1 MIERD
6 EVLRIAALARLELSP
21 EELERMT
28 ADLSEILGYVNQ
40 LARVEGDARAAAATE
55 ATPLRED
62 RVVPS
67 RWAAELLEAAPAR
80 EGPLVKVPRVV
91 E

>member
-1 MIERD
+1 MIERG

-28 ADLSEILGYVNQ
+28 ADLSNILEYVNQ
-40 LARVEGDARAAAATE
+40 LARVEGQARSAESAQ
-55 ATPLRED
+55 ATPERED
-62 RVVPS
+62 CVVPS
-67 RWAAELLEAAPAR
+67 RHTAELLDAAPAR
-80 EGPLVKVPRVV
+80 EGPLVQVPRVV

>member
-1 MIERD
+1 MIERN

-28 ADLSEILGYVNQ
+28 ADLSEILGYVDQ
-40 LARVEGDARAAAATE
+40 LARVEGDARVAAATE
-55 ATPLRED
+55 GTPLRED
-62 RVVPS
+62 RVLPS
-67 RWAAELLEAAPAR
+67 RWTAELLEAAPER